1 MSRTFATPAVAVA
14 GIAMALVVYI
24 SNILVQTPIAPLNA
38 SFGGEYFN
46 YAQFTFPIAFLITDI
61 INRTLGAN
69 RAYIVI
75 AAGFI
80 VGGIMS
86 ILGGDVRIGIASMA
100 AFAIGQVLD
109 VTIFN
114 RLRAMAWWIGPLIS
128 SLIASLIDTWIFY
141 AGAFYGQDWP
151 WQIQA
156 WIDYAVKVLVA
167 LFALMPFRLIV
178 AQLIGNPAAR
188 EG

>member
-1 MSRTFATPAVAVA
+1 MSKTFLSPAVVVA
-14 GIAMALVVYI
+14 GIAMALVVFI
-24 SNILVQTPIAPLNA
+24 SNILVQTPIGPLDTY
-38 SFGGEYFN
+38 FGGQYFN

-61 INRTLGAN
+61 INRTLGSN
-69 RAYIVI
+69 RAYVVI
-75 AAGFI
+75 AAGFV

-86 ILGGDVRIGIASMA
+86 VIAGDVRIGLASMS
-100 AFAIGQVLD
+100 AFAVGQVLD

-114 RLRAMAWWIGPLIS
+114 RLRQMAWWLGPLVS

-151 WQIQA
+151 WQVQA
-156 WIDYAVKVLVA
+156 WIDYAVKVIVALVA
-167 LFALMPFRLIV
+167 LVPFRLVV
-178 AQLIGNPAAR
+178 AQLIGNPATR

>member
-1 MSRTFATPAVAVA
+1 MSKLISPAIIVA
-14 GIAMALVVYI
+14 GLGMAFVVFI
-24 SNILVQTPIAPLNA
+24 SNILVQTSVLPLDNY
-38 SFGGEYFN
+38 FGGQYFN

-61 INRTLGAN
+61 INRTLGSNKAFV
-69 RAYIVI
+69 VI

-86 ILGGDVRIGIASMA
+86 VLAGDVRIGMASMV
-100 AFAIGQVLD
+100 AFAVGQFLD
-109 VTIFN
+109 VKIFN
-114 RLRAMAWWIGPLIS
+114 RFRISVWWLAPLIS
-128 SLIASLIDTWIFY
+128 SLVASLIDTWVFY

-156 WIDYAVKVLVA
+156 WIDYGIKVIVALVA
-167 LFALMPFRLIV
+167 LVPFRLVV
-178 AQLIGNPAAR
+178 ARLIGHPVVAR